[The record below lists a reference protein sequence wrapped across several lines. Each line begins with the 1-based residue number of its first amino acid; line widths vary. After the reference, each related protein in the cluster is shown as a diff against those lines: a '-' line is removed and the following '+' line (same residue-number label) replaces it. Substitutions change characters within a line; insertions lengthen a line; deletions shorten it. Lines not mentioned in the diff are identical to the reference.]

1 MTNNLAESANNGISV
16 TGIKALQGTGGWINS
31 YFTIYCVNSLN
42 YATFKRYEKSNESCK
57 VSVKRF
63 RFFSIN
69 FDSLNFGFAVVS
81 LKEKII
87 KFYNF
92 YENFGKNIN
101 DHCVC
106 DDF

>member
-1 MTNNLAESANNGISV
+1 MQLLKDMKKV
-16 TGIKALQGTGGWINS
+16 M
-31 YFTIYCVNSLN
+31 SL
-42 YATFKRYEKSNESCK
+42 
-57 VSVKRF
+57 VKFLLKDLRL
-63 RFFSIN
+63 FSIN